1 MAAQQHV
8 TDPETEN
15 NEFIKTIC
23 LWVKY
28 ENRLKITTSQ
38 VTFIRDTKVY
48 INARELL
55 NIALTAAGLVAW
67 KQIIIMI

>member
-23 LWVKY
+23 LWVKC
-28 ENRLKITTSQ
+28 ENRLKITTSE
-38 VTFIRDTKVY
+38 VTFTRDTKVY

-55 NIALTAAGLVAW
+55 NIALTAGLVAW